1 MAKTIDELETEIA
14 SVEEKIKKLS
24 AKRSALRVKID
35 EIKNRE
41 VLELAR
47 QIKSAGKIEE
57 VRQLISEKSE
67 GTSSL
72 RSAG

>member
-1 MAKTIDELETEIA
+1 MAKTITELETEIA
-14 SVEEKIKKLS
+14 AVEEKIKKLS
-24 AKRSALRVKID
+24 AKRSSLRVKID

-41 VLELAR
+41 VLELAQ

-57 VRQLISEKSE
+57 VRQLISTKLE

>member
-1 MAKTIDELETEIA
+1 MAKNITELETEIA
-14 SVEEKIKKLS
+14 VVEEKIKKLS

-41 VLELAR
+41 VLELAK

-57 VRQLISEKSE
+57 VRQLISQKSE
-67 GTSSL
+67 STASL

>member
-1 MAKTIDELETEIA
+1 MAKTITELETEIA

>member
-1 MAKTIDELETEIA
+1 MAKNITELETEIA
-14 SVEEKIKKLS
+14 VVEEKIKKLS

-41 VLELAR
+41 VLELAK

-57 VRQLISEKSE
+57 VRQLISSKSE
-67 GTSSL
+67 STASL
-72 RSAG
+72 RSAE

>member
-1 MAKTIDELETEIA
+1 MAKIISELEAEIA
-14 SVEEKIKKLS
+14 VVEEKIKKLS
-24 AKRSALRVKID
+24 AKRSALRIKID

-57 VRQLISEKSE
+57 VRQLISAKSE
-67 GTSSL
+67 STASL
-72 RSAG
+72 RSAK